1 MSDKKVK
8 ISNILGSQIP
18 DFIQADNPLFKEFL
32 TQYYESEEHEY
43 GTTYLSDHISSLKKI
58 STVADISLV
67 EKQTVNAPN
76 TATPESPV
84 ILSSLIYAYDDVISV
99 NQTTGF
105 PDTYGLLKI
114 DNEIITYTGKTATS
128 FTGCIRGFS
137 GISEIETTGNPEFL
151 TFSDTSAAPH
161 TASSA
166 VVNLSFLFIT
176 EFYKKFR
183 HNFLPG
189 LEGRSFSYGLN
200 VENILSRARD
210 FYSSKGTDTSLQIL
224 FQVLY
229 GEQVEIIKPFD
240 QTFMPSEAEW
250 DVTDDIVVEVLSG
263 NPLNLIGVKI
273 YQNSFTNPT
282 ASGAV
287 SNVTT
292 KYLGNKKYY
301 QISFSKGTINDT
313 FKVSTKTKVVGTAS
327 TTEVL
332 TVDSTIG
339 FGATGNFYYPNADNI
354 YTLAEYTS
362 KSSNQFFGC
371 TGISELLTESEPI
384 IDLNFVYGYEDNDL
398 TKICQ
403 MRIVGSISG
412 ASDNVNVTKYF
423 DLKDSIRVKHLGEK
437 YDVSNK
443 KFNTWFYNNLS
454 YIDVQQHEAGQTTFE
469 TLTEHFLKIG
479 DKVDIIFKDTGGLI
493 IQDAVV
499 DDVYTSTRFLI
510 TGGISFGSIIFGDYV
525 IKKKLNYASSNF
537 GITSLLSNI
546 QNSFSDTDKNTYVA
560 FSGYPSFDTQ
570 TTNRSKAVASS
581 GISTNAS
588 TITINDHKFINGERV
603 YISISSDSGISGSTS
618 GYFYVNVVD
627 DNTFKIALNP
637 SNLYRNT
644 FEEIK
649 YDGAGTGTHTIT
661 PASLYNGS
669 KLTNQNSFKRIYK
682 TPQVTKNN
690 SNISGPVGL
699 SLNGTEYHSPIS
711 DDAIYYGQID
721 NIEVLNSGK
730 DFNVVN
736 SPTISITDD
745 SGSGCEAY
753 ANFSGSL
760 SEIIVNEGGFD
771 YSEVPSASITGGNGT
786 GAICEVKMKGLT
798 HSKTFTDFDVNL
810 TDDTFV
816 GEHRFLDG
824 EEVTY
829 IATGTPVGINTGVN
843 VGFTTDKLS
852 SGSNYFIAKITN
864 NSFKLAIT
872 KNRALT
878 KTKLLDLFAF
888 GNQSHTFRSNK
899 KRQVI
904 DRIVVNNP
912 GSNYSNH
919 RVLISSQQYPPTDK
933 KDLFKTFV
941 GINTFNNYIYAKN
954 HNFSTGDVLEYLCS
968 DTVISG
974 LSTSIVYKV
983 TVVDNNKFK
992 LSNAGTA
999 TIISNTNYDRNI
1011 YVNLGSIGVGTHT
1024 FKHPDI
1030 EVKIEGKVSVG
1041 TTTVIPDYYKSSA
1054 KAIVKGGLKNVFVR
1068 NGGVGYGV
1076 TNIVN
1081 YLRRPS
1087 VKLLTGKNAFI
1098 VPIISEGKITSVDI
1112 LNSGSEYTTPPE
1124 LEVVGVG
1131 GTSGTIG
1138 GFAKLESVV
1147 SGGKI
1152 ISVNIISGGTG
1163 YDTNNTSIKVIPAGS
1178 ESIIGSEVHE
1188 WKINSVERYDH
1199 VLTQNNSELVQ
1210 IRAISLTNNN
1220 KICSFYPV
1228 KKYRRLLRD
1237 NIDSNFVE
1245 SSDSHSKIVGWAY
1258 DGNPIYGPVSEN
1270 SSGITTFMQSSYE
1283 LDIEG
1288 DLTLRPSYQNGYF
1301 VQDYVYKESGDLDE
1315 HNGKFVKNTDF
1326 PNGTYA
1332 YFSTIDK
1339 TTKNPSFPYI
1349 TFLHRNATDEFN
1361 YDVINVQSDTIL
1373 NTGEYKRNVTHL
1385 GLNDQFRRYPLLED
1399 SLNSKAIIKVDGV
1412 DSSTITKVTVNESGT
1427 GYKVNDKLTFNDAT
1441 ITASVDEI
1449 VGKSIVSVGT
1459 TNTIVDNL
1467 KFSILDGEVTGL
1479 STVPHGLSGGDI
1491 VEISGISSISYKNI
1505 EGVRTIGLSTVTSGL
1520 SEAIANLATTG
1531 ITTFITFSDPTV
1543 NRKFKV
1549 NDVVQIDSEQ
1559 FLVINHD
1566 DVNNK
1571 YRLRRGHNSTSP
1583 ATHASGTLVTRLE
1596 TEFTY
1601 SVPKKIENKNLE
1613 LSKVKYFEGAKSVG
1627 IGSTTTNIVVGY
1639 AGSTAINKSVPPK
1652 AIYLPNH
1659 KFKNG
1664 DEVTLVS
1671 IGSTI
1676 RAARTASLASDFDL
1690 STIDKFYCIRFNNE
1704 FVGLSSIKVG
1714 FSTNSLFFT
1723 SVVTTAGDDNKI
1735 ETITDNLTGS
1745 LRRVNG
1751 TVTVATATTTG
1762 QQHGL
1767 SLNDEFK
1774 LHITSNRTQTFDLR
1788 YNENI
1793 RKLVVNPISFTD
1805 SAIGI
1810 GTTVSKITISDHDFE
1825 TGDLIVYN
1833 SSTPA
1838 TPLVDNGV
1846 YYAIKDSRDTIRLAE
1861 NSYDL
1866 SIFPYNYIGIGT
1878 TGGTSHEISKINP
1891 KLSLYKNN
1899 TIEFLTSDSSLDD
1912 FDIEFYQDENFKSK
1926 YNSDLITKTDDKT
1939 TVSVT
1944 SLLASEFYYK
1954 VEGKNNNVIKTL
1966 SFAVDERVPN
1976 YSQIVVVDSKF
1987 NKEFKVTGIGTNV
2000 FKFNP
2005 TGIAETSSYT
2015 STGFSSAFYSTK
2027 SLSEIGGIHS
2037 VNVLNRGFNV
2047 STLPIITSIGTTDGQ
2062 NAVLT
2067 VETDNI
2073 GSVNDTQVFD
2083 QGLEFSPDHTLKP
2096 KADSNVILELKDI
2109 FTLKSIGITTGGTNY
2124 TSPPKVIA
2132 IGKPNIVAQTT
2143 LNGTSVNKV
2152 QILTN
2157 DSGLSSDLR
2166 IIPTINSNGVVVTG
2180 ATTDSNKT
2188 VTLSLR
2194 APNPET
2200 GSDSGFFNQG
2210 GSFPFT
2216 EKDEIFVENIKTTD
2230 GNDGYNSSAYDYA
2243 YFTVTGIVTTGGQ
2256 ESVSYSIVGL
2266 GTTGGTYQQ
2275 ENNFGRVIKKTDLA
2289 VFAPEFEK
2297 SSFFENEIVEVVG
2310 KNISG
2315 TVAENGWDDLSQ
2327 TLKVFDVTGDFTK
2340 EDSIVGTIS
2349 NNKGTVTN
2357 QFKFD
2362 FDLNVDATAN
2372 ILNSWKTDIGKL
2384 NLDIQRLHDNDY
2396 YQRFSY
2402 SIKGAVPFD
2411 TWKDAVN
2418 SLDHVA
2424 GFKNFCNLGISS
2436 VGTQSLKS
2444 DGEVALEVDID
2455 QEASVHEKYYYDM
2468 VSEDTEDAG
2477 LSKLVVFKSKIIT
2490 DYNESRTNKVLLI
2503 DDISSQ
2509 FTGIVTSTGGG
2520 VIGTTSFNVFTE
2532 GDTLFHRGFNP
2543 SSGIST
2549 DTHQLTIPKHNFNT
2563 GERLIYKPQSGQ
2575 SSIGIAS
2582 TDVPGIGVTTL
2593 LPSSIFAIRIDADII
2608 QVATAATFANAGTAV
2623 SFTSITGMGT
2633 NHTLSVPSDDATI
2646 RTLIS
2651 IDNIIQSPVGVST
2664 VVSVGLSSEVGIST
2678 DTIFLN
2684 DISEIAGKSLLRIED
2699 EIIKVNLVGVGSTNS
2714 LSIVR
2719 GELGTVAAAHTV
2731 GAAVT
2736 VVKGDYRINEGKLY
2750 FSEAPFGPTG
2760 STGITTFSTFN
2771 GRAYYRLNY
2780 DTNKIIDDV
2789 SDRFDGTTD
2798 KFNLTTSGTQ
2808 LTGINTSFGV
2818 VLINNIFQRPFY
2830 GDVGDINQSDYQ
2842 IVGTGQTIDFTG
2854 TTANKDLPRGG
2865 IINEFDVG
2873 IGSAYQVPRKALF
2886 NAVVSVAGTIQS
2898 VGILTGGSGYLS
2910 PPLVSIAA
2918 TDRHFTH
2925 TFISS
2930 TSNSVNVTGG
2940 SQLTPTGATYI
2951 SETGLLTL
2959 TILNHGL
2966 TSANTVTLD
2975 NNSLVFR
2982 CSRDNFTSD
2991 HPYPRAT
2998 DPAAGQTL
3006 EIVAFTADTITL
3018 DVGVGGGVDAIL
3030 TASVTAGVVTA
3041 ITITNPGTG
3050 YTNTGITTG
3059 LNFVT
3064 APLPSPYKD
3073 IPLDGGSGSGAKMDV
3088 VVGTGGSIISFDMSD
3103 RGTGYEIGDNLQ
3115 LTTLPF
3121 QVGIGTSA
3129 FNITVKNKFQ
3139 DKFAGWCFGQL
3150 LELDDFSAQF
3160 NGFRKSFLIT
3170 RTVTNKEYYSVVA
3183 QKGSGV
3189 ILQNN
3194 LLIFVNDILQKP
3206 GKDYEFNG
3214 GTRISFKEAPKAGS
3228 KYKMYFYTGSTDD
3241 FVEVDVD
3248 ESVKPG
3254 DELKLQY
3261 SDSVSEQ
3268 DNRIVYELIA
3278 ADTVETTTYAGV
3290 GISTDG
3296 DFNRPTMWRKQTN
3309 DLIIDGVK
3317 ISKERNYLEP
3327 QILPTTG
3334 IIKSITPTD
3343 SKIYVKDSWLFK
3355 QVDNLGQTKNDINI
3369 VGLGTTAVVESIKGV
3384 TYAGDYGIVVGI
3396 GTSAVGI
3403 NTTGPAL
3410 FFEIKPDPTIY
3421 SASPGQNEI
3430 TRSGITT
3437 GDYFVIKNTFTG
3449 NGVTGIRTTS
3459 SGPETVGVG
3468 NTFLDSVYFAEHHV
3482 SVGSSI
3488 TRVFANVSSIAGINT
3503 TGLSTHFKFGTYSWG
3518 SIGISRNNNSKSFTF
3533 HNQNGLVGIETS
3545 AQVIRTLPMKTLYT

>member
-18 DFIQADNPLFKEFL
+18 DFIQADNPLFIEFL
-32 TQYYESEEHEY
+32 TQYYESEEREY

-58 STVADISLV
+58 STVSDISLV
-67 EKQTVNAPN
+67 EKQTVNVPN
-76 TATPESPV
+76 GTAPESPV
-84 ILSSLIYAYDDVISV
+84 LVSSFLYAYDDVINV

-105 PDTYGLLKI
+105 PDKYGLLKI
-114 DNEIITYTGKTATS
+114 DNEIITYTGKTETS
-128 FTGCIRGFS
+128 FTGCVRGFS
-137 GISEIETTGNPEFL
+137 GISAIETEGNPEFL
-151 TFSDTSAAPH
+151 TFSDTNASAH
-161 TASSA
+161 IENSI
-166 VVNLSFLFIT
+166 VVNLSFLFVT
-176 EFYKKFR
+176 QFYKKFR
-183 HNFLPG
+183 RNFLPG
-189 LEGRSFSYGLN
+189 LEGRDFAYGLN
-200 VENILSRARD
+200 VENVLSRARD

-229 GEQVEIIKPFD
+229 GEQVEIIKPFE
-240 QTFMPSEAEW
+240 QTLMPSEAEW
-250 DVTDDIVVEVLSG
+250 DVTDDIVIEVLSG

-273 YQNSFTNPT
+273 YQDSFTNPT

-301 QISFSKGTINDT
+301 QVSFSKGTIKDKFN
-313 FKVSTKTKVVGTAS
+313 VSTKTKVVGTAS

-339 FGATGNFYYPNADNI
+339 FGATGNFYYLNDDNV

-371 TGISELLTESEPI
+371 TGVTRLLTESDPI
-384 IDLNFVYGYEDNDL
+384 TDTKYVYGYEDNDL

-412 ASDNVNVTKYF
+412 VSDNVDTTKYF
-423 DLKDSIRVKHLGEK
+423 DIGDSIRVKHLGEK
-437 YDVSNK
+437 YDVSDK

-454 YIDVQQHEAGQTTFE
+454 YVNVQQHQAGQTTFE
-469 TLTEHFLKIG
+469 TLTEHFLNIG
-479 DKVDIIFKDTGGLI
+479 DKVDVIFKDTGGLI
-493 IQDAVV
+493 VQDAIV
-499 DDVYTSTRFLI
+499 DDVYSATRFLI
-510 TGGISFGSIIFGDYV
+510 TGGISFGSIVFGDYI

-546 QNSFSDTDKNTYVA
+546 QNSFSDTDKNTYVT

-570 TTNRSKAVASS
+570 TTNRSKTVASS
-581 GISTNAS
+581 GISTNTS
-588 TITINDHKFINGERV
+588 TISINDHEFLNGERV
-603 YISISSDSGISGSTS
+603 YLSISSDSGVSGSTS

-627 DNTFKIALNP
+627 SNTFKLALNP
-637 SNLYRNT
+637 SNLYRNI

-649 YDGAGTGTHTIT
+649 YDGVGTGTHTIT
-661 PASLYNGS
+661 PASLYDGK
-669 KLTNQNSFKRIYK
+669 KLTNQDSFKRIYK
-682 TPQVTKNN
+682 TPQISKNN
-690 SNISGPVGL
+690 SNITGPVGV
-699 SLNGTEYHSPIS
+699 SLNGVEYHSPIS
-711 DDAIYYGQID
+711 EDAVYYGQID
-721 NIEVLNSGK
+721 NIEVLNSGNN
-730 DFNVVN
+730 FNVVN

-753 ANFSGSL
+753 ANFSGGL

-786 GAICEVKMKGLT
+786 GALCEVKMKGFT

-810 TDDTFV
+810 TNDTIV

-829 IATGTPVGINTGVN
+829 IATGTPIGINTGVN
-843 VGFTTDKLS
+843 VGFSTDRLT
-852 SGSNYFIAKITN
+852 SGSNYFIAKIDN

-888 GNQSHTFRSNK
+888 GNRSHTFRSNK
-899 KRQVI
+899 IRQII
-904 DRIVVNNP
+904 DRIVVNNS

-919 RVLISSQQYPPTDK
+919 KVLVSSQQYPPTDR
-933 KDLFKTFV
+933 KDIFKTFV

-954 HNFSTGDVLEYLCS
+954 HNFRNGDVLEYLCS

-974 LSTSIVYKV
+974 LSTSVAYKV
-983 TVVDNNKFK
+983 TVIDNDKFK
-992 LSNAGTA
+992 LSSAGTS
-999 TIISNTNYDRNI
+999 TIVSNINYDRKI
-1011 YVNLGSIGVGTHT
+1011 YVNLGSVGVGTHT
-1024 FKHPDI
+1024 FKYPDI
-1030 EVKIEGKVSVG
+1030 KVKIDGKVSVG
-1041 TTTVIPDYYKSSA
+1041 STTTIPDYYKASA
-1054 KAIVKGGLKNVFVR
+1054 KPIVRGGLKNIFVR
-1068 NGGVGYGV
+1068 DGGVGYGV

-1081 YLRRPS
+1081 YLRRPNIR
-1087 VKLLTGKNAFI
+1087 LLTGKDGFI
-1098 VPIISEGKITSVDI
+1098 VPIISGGKITDVDI

-1131 GTSGTIG
+1131 GTSGTTG
-1138 GFAKLESVV
+1138 AFAKLESVV
-1147 SGGKI
+1147 SNGKI
-1152 ISVNIISGGTG
+1152 ISVNIISGGDG
-1163 YDTNNTSIKVIPAGS
+1163 YDANNTIIKITPSGS
-1178 ESIIGSEVHE
+1178 DSSIGSNIHE
-1188 WKINSVERYDH
+1188 WKINSVERYNH

-1210 IRAISLTNNN
+1210 VRAISLTNNN

-1237 NIDSNFVE
+1237 NIDATFTE
-1245 SSDSHSKIVGWAY
+1245 LTDSHSKIVGWAY

-1283 LDIEG
+1283 LDIIG
-1288 DLTLRPSYQNGYF
+1288 DTALRPSYQNGYF

-1315 HNGKFVKNTDF
+1315 HNGKFVKNSDF

-1332 YFSTIDK
+1332 YFSSIDK

-1361 YDVINVQSDTIL
+1361 YDVTKVQSDSIL

-1385 GLNDQFRRYPLLED
+1385 GLNDEFRSYPLLDD
-1399 SLNSKAIIKVDGV
+1399 SLNSKAVVKVDGI
-1412 DSSTITKVTVNESGT
+1412 DTSTITSVTVNESGT
-1427 GYKVNDKLTFNDAT
+1427 GYKVNDKINFNDIT
-1441 ITASVDEI
+1441 ISASVDQI
-1449 VGKSIVSVGT
+1449 RGKSIVSVGT
-1459 TNTIVDNL
+1459 TNTEVDNIR
-1467 KFSILDGEVTGL
+1467 FSILDGKVTGV
-1479 STVPHGLSGGDI
+1479 STVPHGLSDGDI
-1491 VEISGISSISYKNI
+1491 VEISGISSITYKNI
-1505 EGVRTIGLSTVTSGL
+1505 EGIRTIGLSTVTSSL
-1520 SEAIANLATTG
+1520 SEAMAIDTTTG
-1531 ITTFITFSDPTV
+1531 ITTFVTFSDPTT
-1543 NRKFKV
+1543 NRKFEI
-1549 NDVVQIDSEQ
+1549 NDVIQIDSEQ
-1559 FLVINHD
+1559 FLIIDFD

-1571 YRLRRGHNSTSP
+1571 YRLRRKHNSTSA
-1583 ATHASGTLVTRLE
+1583 ATHASGTLINKLE

-1601 SVPKKIENKNLE
+1601 KVSKKIENKNLE
-1613 LSKVKYFEGAKSVG
+1613 LSKVRYFEGAKSVG
-1627 IGSTTTNIVVGY
+1627 IGSTTTNVVVGF
-1639 AGSTAINKSVPPK
+1639 AGTTPINKSIPPK
-1652 AIYLPNH
+1652 AIYIPNH
-1659 KFKNG
+1659 PFKNG

-1690 STIDKFYCIRFNNE
+1690 STIDKFYCIKFNNE
-1704 FVGLSSIKVG
+1704 FVGLSSIKTG
-1714 FSTNSLFFT
+1714 FLNNSLFFT
-1723 SVVTTAGDDNKI
+1723 SVQTTAGDDNKI
-1735 ETITDNLTGS
+1735 ETITDNISGS

-1767 SLNDEFK
+1767 SVNDEFE
-1774 LHITSNRTQTFDLR
+1774 LHITSDRTQTFDLR

-1810 GTTVSKITISDHDFE
+1810 GTTISKITIANHDFE

-1833 SSTPA
+1833 SATPA

-1846 YYAIKDSRDTIRLAE
+1846 YYVVKDSRDTIRLAQ

-1899 TIEFLTSDSSLDD
+1899 TVEFLTSDSSLDD
-1912 FDIEFYQDENFKSK
+1912 FDIEFYEDANFKSK
-1926 YNSDLITKTDDKT
+1926 YNSDLITKTDAKT
-1939 TVSVT
+1939 TVLVGS
-1944 SLLASEFYYK
+1944 SLASEFYYK
-1954 VEGKNNNVIKTL
+1954 VEGKNTNIIKTL

-1976 YSQIVVVDSKF
+1976 YSQIIVIDSKF
-1987 NKEFKVTGIGTNV
+1987 NKQFKVTGIGTNV

-2005 TGIAETSSYT
+2005 TGIAETTSYT

-2027 SLSEIGGIHS
+2027 SLGEIGGIHS
-2037 VNVLNRGFNV
+2037 INVLNKGFNV
-2047 STLPIITSIGTTDGQ
+2047 DKLPIITSIGTTNGK

-2067 VETDNI
+2067 VETDSI
-2073 GSVNDTQVFD
+2073 GSVNKTQVFN

-2096 KADSNVILELKDI
+2096 KADSNVILGLKDI
-2109 FTLKSIGITTGGTNY
+2109 FTLKSIGIATGGTNY

-2143 LNGTSVNKV
+2143 LNGTSVNNV

-2157 DSGLSSDLR
+2157 DSGLSKDLR
-2166 IIPTINSNGVVVTG
+2166 IIPTINSNGVVVIG

-2200 GSDSGFFNQG
+2200 GSASGFFNQG
-2210 GSFPFT
+2210 GSFPFAV
-2216 EKDEIFVENIKTTD
+2216 KDEIFVENIKTTD
-2230 GNDGYNSSAYDYA
+2230 GNDGYNSSAYDYS

-2256 ESVSYSIVGL
+2256 ESVSYSLVGL

-2289 VFAPEFEK
+2289 QFTPEFEK
-2297 SSFFENEIVEVVG
+2297 SAFFENEIVQVVG
-2310 KNISG
+2310 KNVSG
-2315 TVAENGWDDLSQ
+2315 TVAENGWDDVSQ

-2340 EDSIVGTIS
+2340 EDSIVGKTS
-2349 NNKGTVTN
+2349 NNKGTVTE

-2372 ILNSWKTDIGKL
+2372 IINSWKTDVGKL

-2402 SIKGAVPFD
+2402 SVKGAVPFN

-2418 SLDHVA
+2418 SLDHTA
-2424 GFKNFCNLGISS
+2424 GFKNFCNLGIGS
-2436 VGTQSLKS
+2436 TAQHTLNS
-2444 DGEVALEVDID
+2444 DSELGLEVDID

-2468 VSEDTEDAG
+2468 VSEDTEDPN

-2520 VIGTTSFNVFTE
+2520 VIGITSFSLFTD

-2543 SSGIST
+2543 SSGIAT

-2582 TDVPGIGVTTL
+2582 TDVPGIGLTTL
-2593 LPSSIFAIRIDADII
+2593 LPSTVFAIKVDSDII
-2608 QVATAATFANAGTAV
+2608 QVATAASFANAGTAV
-2623 SFTSITGMGT
+2623 SFTSITGIGT
-2633 NHTLSVPSDDATI
+2633 NHTLSVPADDATI

-2684 DISEIAGKSLLRIED
+2684 DVSEIAGKSLLRIED

-2714 LSIVR
+2714 LSIIR
-2719 GELGTVAAAHTV
+2719 GEMGTVAAAHTV

-2736 VVKGDYRINEGKLY
+2736 VLKGDYRINEGRLY
-2750 FSEAPFGPTG
+2750 FSEAPYGPTG

-2780 DTNKIIDDV
+2780 DTNKIIDDI

-2854 TTANKDLPRGG
+2854 SAANNDLPRGG
-2865 IINEFDVG
+2865 IVNEFDVG
-2873 IGSAYQVPRKALF
+2873 IGSGYQVPRKALF
-2886 NAVVSVAGTIQS
+2886 NAVVSATGTIQS
-2898 VGILTGGSGYLS
+2898 VGIVTGGAGYLS
-2910 PPLVSIAA
+2910 PPLISIA
-2918 TDRHFTH
+2918 
-2925 TFISS
+2925 S
-2930 TSNSVNVTGG
+2930 TTG
-2940 SQLTPTGATYI
+2940 SGA
-2951 SETGLLTL
+2951 
-2959 TILNHGL
+2959 
-2966 TSANTVTLD
+2966 V
-2975 NNSLVFR
+2975 V
-2982 CSRDNFTSD
+2982 
-2991 HPYPRAT
+2991 
-2998 DPAAGQTL
+2998 Q
-3006 EIVAFTADTITL
+3006 
-3018 DVGVGGGVDAIL
+3018 
-3030 TASVTAGVVTA
+3030 ASVTAGIVTA
-3041 ITITNPGTG
+3041 VSITNPGSG
-3050 YTNTGITTG
+3050 YTSSGISTS

-3064 APLPSPYKD
+3064 APLPSPYKN

-3088 VVGTGGSIISFDMSD
+3088 IVGTGGSIISFDMAD
-3103 RGTGYEIGDNLQ
+3103 RGIGYEIGDNLQ

-3121 QVGIGTSA
+3121 QVGIGTSV

-3170 RTVTNKEYYSVVA
+3170 RTVTSKEYYSIVA
-3183 QKGSGV
+3183 QEGSGV
-3189 ILQNN
+3189 VLKNN
-3194 LLIFVNDILQKP
+3194 LLIFINDILQKP
-3206 GKDYEFNG
+3206 DKDYEFEG

-3228 KYKMYFYTGSTDD
+3228 KFKMYFYTGSTDD

-3261 SDSVSEQ
+3261 ADSVSEQ

-3278 ADTVETTTYAGV
+3278 ADTVETTTYGGV
-3290 GISTDG
+3290 GISTDS

-3309 DLIIDGVK
+3309 DMIIDGIK

-3334 IIKSITPTD
+3334 IIKSITSTD
-3343 SKIYVKDSWLFK
+3343 TKMYVKDSWLFK

-3369 VGLGTTAVVESIKGV
+3369 VGLGTTAVVETIKGV
-3384 TYAGDYGIVVGI
+3384 TYAGDYGIIVGI

-3410 FFEIKPDPTIY
+3410 FFELKPDPTIY
-3421 SASPGQNEI
+3421 SASPSGNQI
-3430 TRSGITT
+3430 SRSGITT
-3437 GDYFVIKNTFTG
+3437 GDYFVVKNTFIG
-3449 NGVTGIRTTS
+3449 DGVTGIKTTS

-3468 NTFLDSVYFAEHHV
+3468 NTFLDNVYFAEHHV

-3488 TRVFANVSSIAGINT
+3488 VRVFANVNSITGVNT